1 MYKYKFNIITDDI
14 NAHIKNSMTEEERE
28 FFKDTKF
35 IPCNV
40 QVNEDMDI
48 EVTAVAALEPE
59 EVAEAEEN
67 QE

>member
-1 MYKYKFNIITDDI
+1 
-14 NAHIKNSMTEEERE
+14 MTEEERE
-28 FFKDTKF
+28 FFKHTKF

-40 QVNEDMDI
+40 HVNEDMDI

>member
-1 MYKYKFNIITDDI
+1 MYKYKFSIITDDI
-14 NAHIKNSMTEEERE
+14 NTHIKNSMTEEERE
-28 FFKDTKF
+28 FFRHTKF

-48 EVTAVAALEPE
+48 EVTAVAVLEPE
-59 EVAEAEEN
+59 ETEEE